1 MNVLIEQII
10 ADFHER
16 NLPDL
21 TPRKVQLPRL
31 TGKIDT
37 IIGMRRTGK
46 TYFLYQIMKEYLA
59 SGIPKSSLL
68 YINFDDERLYPM
80 TATDLHHITDTF
92 YRLFPENKDKQCYLF
107 FDEIQNMP
115 GWEQFVRRILD
126 TEKVQMVLTGS
137 SAKLLSREIST
148 SLRGRSI
155 STEIFPFSFHET
167 LIYEGNYTGSS
178 HRPGAKQR
186 ALLQNR
192 FRNFLIKGGFPEVQ
206 NIDDPLRLRI
216 LQEYV
221 DVVIL
226 RDVVE
231 RYQIGNIQPLRALIR
246 HLLSSPATLFS
257 INRFHNDLRSQGI
270 ACGKNTLHEFL
281 EYISDAYLFYQVL
294 IHSRSERARRVN
306 LRKIYAIDTGLV
318 TAFMHRPGSD
328 WGQLLENAVF
338 MELRRHYRTIEYYR
352 TVSGFEVDFIAT
364 ADSDEQILC
373 QVSFELNNSA
383 TRKREV
389 RALTEAMK
397 ETGIRQSTI
406 ITLED
411 EEHIETDCG
420 MIEVI
425 PAWLWMTYRPTQNSI
440 AV

>member
-1 MNVLIEQII
+1 MGALIERII

-16 NLPDL
+16 ELPDL
-21 TPRKVQLPRL
+21 TTRKADLPCL
-31 TGKIDT
+31 PGKIDAV
-37 IIGMRRTGK
+37 IGMRRTGK

-59 SGIPKSSLL
+59 GGAPKSSLL

-80 TATDLHHITDTF
+80 IAANLHTITDTF
-92 YRLFPENKDKQCYLF
+92 YRLFPENKERLCYLF
-107 FDEIQNMP
+107 FDEIQNIP

-126 TEKVQMVLTGS
+126 TENVQITLTGS

-167 LIYEGNYTGSS
+167 LIHEGIQIETA
-178 HRPGAKQR
+178 HHPGAKQR

-192 FRNFLIKGGFPEVQ
+192 FRTCLLRGGFPEVQ
-206 NIDDPLRLRI
+206 SIDDSLRLRI

-226 RDVVE
+226 RDIVE
-231 RYQIGNIQPLRALIR
+231 RYRIGNIQPLRALIR
-246 HLLSSPATLFS
+246 HLLSAPATLFS
-257 INRFHNDLRSQGI
+257 VNKFHNDLKSQGI

-281 EYISDAYLFYQVL
+281 EHLSDAYLFYPVT

-306 LRKIYAIDTGLV
+306 PRKVYAIDTGLI
-318 TAFMHRPGSD
+318 TAFMHQPGSD
-328 WGQLLENAVF
+328 SGRLLENAVF
-338 MELRRHYRTIEYYR
+338 MELRRHCRYIEYYR
-352 TVSGFEVDFIAT
+352 TKSGFEVDFIAT
-364 ADSDEQILC
+364 ADTGKQTLY
-373 QVSFELNNSA
+373 QVSLELNNPA
-383 TRKREV
+383 TRKREI

-397 ETGIRQSTI
+397 ETGVGKGMI

-411 EEHIETDCG
+411 EEHIETG
-420 MIEVI
+420 YGTIYVI
-425 PAWLWMTYRPTQNSI
+425 PAWLWMTYKRSR
-440 AV
+440 